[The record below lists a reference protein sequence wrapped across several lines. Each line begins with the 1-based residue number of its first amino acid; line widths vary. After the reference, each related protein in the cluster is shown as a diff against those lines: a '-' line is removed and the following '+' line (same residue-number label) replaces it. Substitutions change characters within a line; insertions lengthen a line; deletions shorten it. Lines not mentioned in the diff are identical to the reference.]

1 MCKMKST
8 SKKKS
13 LNLFNHSW
21 SGFRCLMEVI
31 LSYHTNYPFLSSPP
45 HRTFSI
51 SRKESEVVLFG
62 LSFKIKC
69 NISRIKCN
77 ISRLNASSNSSFYMK
92 EEKIGIQ

>member
-1 MCKMKST
+1 MKKQSSFFLVIVLLFIWAGAWKMCKMKST

-31 LSYHTNYPFLSSPP
+31 LSCHTNYPFMSSPP

-51 SRKESEVVLFG
+51 SRKESEVILFG
-62 LSFKIKC
+62 LSFKIKG
-69 NISRIKCN
+69 NK
-77 ISRLNASSNSSFYMK
+77 M
-92 EEKIGIQ
+92 